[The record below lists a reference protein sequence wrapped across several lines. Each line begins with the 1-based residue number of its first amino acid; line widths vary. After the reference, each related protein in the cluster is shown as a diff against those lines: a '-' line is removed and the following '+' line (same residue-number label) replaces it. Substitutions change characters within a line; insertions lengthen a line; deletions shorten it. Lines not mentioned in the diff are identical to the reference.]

1 MSNNNKDMGVL
12 STSHHEITLYIHP
25 ENRIAKQSIA
35 VAEASKATTR
45 VVDLKE
51 VKLTKTQWA
60 DLADMLQLKVED
72 LVNFEHDIIVQS
84 LGKKPEVEP
93 NELLKLL
100 SQNQSILKHGIAVR
114 GNQAIFIKQI
124 NDLIQLK
131 ETDSSD
137 VRIP

>member
-45 VVDLKE
+45 VVDLNE
-51 VKLTKTQWA
+51 VKLTETQWA
-60 DLADMLQLKVED
+60 DLADMLQIKVED
-72 LVNFEHDIIVQS
+72 LVNLEHDIIEQN
-84 LGKKPEVEP
+84 LGKQPEVEA

-100 SQNQSILKHGIAVR
+100 SQNQSVLKHGIAVR

-124 NDLIQLK
+124 NDLMQLQ

>member
-1 MSNNNKDMGVL
+1 MSNNKDMGVL

-100 SQNQSILKHGIAVR
+100 SQNQSVLKHGIAVR

-124 NDLIQLK
+124 NDLMQLQ
-131 ETDSSD
+131 ETDSGD
-137 VRIP
+137 VKIP

>member
-124 NDLIQLK
+124 NDLIQLQ